1 MSKWFK
7 KLRRSRHRPDSPVP
21 TPDNPPVS
29 PEPVYEIPVSK
40 SSAVTPNIYDST
52 SPTDKNPVPKL
63 ATSKIVETPA
73 STVTTPQISQPFV
86 SPNGCTVARRVPRDE
101 AGCPPPSNCIAAID
115 FGTSNCSV
123 AYILPGESPEKGPNI
138 LAFQS
143 LRHVPTAV
151 LFSKDGIVRLM
162 GDVARKMYRT
172 LTAEE
177 MDKQA
182 YFEQIK
188 MNLQHDE
195 VRLDSE
201 RMHTPTLRI
210 PSTAYHE
217 IVLLE

>member
-1 MSKWFK
+1 MSKLLK
-7 KLRRSRHRPDSPVP
+7 KLRRSRRRPHSQVP
-21 TPDNPPVS
+21 TPPSPENPPVS
-29 PEPVYEIPVSK
+29 PEPAPISK
-40 SSAVTPNIYDST
+40 PPAVTPNNYKVST
-52 SPTDKNPVPKL
+52 VPTPQPDENPVPTVV
-63 ATSKIVETPA
+63 TSKIVETPA
-73 STVTTPQISQPFV
+73 SPVTKPQISRPFA
-86 SPNGCTVARRVPRDE
+86 SPNGCTVARRVSRDE

-201 RMHTPTLRI
+201 CMHTRTLRI
-210 PSTAYHE
+210 PSTA
-217 IVLLE
+217 L